1 MFSTLANAWHVKD
14 IRSRILFTIAMLF
27 VFRAGSHIPVPGIN
41 TTIIKQ
47 MINSGQLLGFFDVI
61 SGGSFSNFTIF
72 ALSITPYVTSSII
85 VQLLTIAIPSWEEMA
100 KSGDDGRKR
109 LAQYTRYGTVLL
121 AFIQAISMTYG
132 LRNAVNEVN
141 LFNMLLIAFTLTAGT
156 AFLMWLGEQIN
167 DKGIGNGIS
176 MIIFAGIVSRIPS
189 MFVTTY
195 QYVKAG
201 TTSIFGAAIFW
212 LVILFMI
219 AAIVYVSEGQR
230 RIPIQYARRQ
240 VGRRMYGGQS
250 THLPLM
256 VNPTGMIPII
266 FAVSILQFP
275 LQIAAFFPKGGYAH
289 FMNTWFNTGGVLYN
303 VLDVILIIF
312 FTFFY
317 SAVVFNPED
326 VADNLKKYGGFI
338 PGIRPGKPTSD
349 YITKIMNR
357 LVMIGGIFLALVT
370 LVPTIIMK
378 VTGLNLYFSG
388 SAILIAV
395 GVALDTVKQLESQLV
410 MRNYQGFLK

>member
-1 MFSTLANAWHVKD
+1 LFSTLFNAWHVKD
-14 IRSRILFTIAMLF
+14 IRHRILFTLGMIL
-27 VFRAGSHIPVPGIN
+27 VFRAGSHIPVPGIDTN
-41 TTIIKQ
+41 IIKQ
-47 MINSGQLLGFFDVI
+47 MVNSGQLLGFFDVL
-61 SGGSFSNFTIF
+61 SGGSFSNFTVF
-72 ALSITPYVTSSII
+72 ALSITPYVTASII
-85 VQLLTIAIPSWEEMA
+85 VQLLTIAIPSWEQMA
-100 KSGDDGRKR
+100 KAGEEGRKK
-109 LAQYTRYGTVLL
+109 LAQYTRYGTVVL

-132 LRNAVNEVN
+132 LRGAVTEATTFN
-141 LFNMLLIAFTLTAGT
+141 LLLIALTLTAGT

-167 DKGIGNGIS
+167 EKGIGNGIS
-176 MIIFAGIVSRIPS
+176 MIIFAGIISRIPA

-201 TTSIFGAAIFW
+201 TTSIIGATVYWVVTLIM
-212 LVILFMI
+212 VV
-219 AAIVYVSEGQR
+219 AIVYITEGQR
-230 RIPIQYARRQ
+230 RIPVQYARRQ

-250 THLPLM
+250 THLPLR

-275 LQIAAFFPKGGYAH
+275 LQIAAFFPNSGYAH

-303 VLDVILIIF
+303 ILDAILIVF

-317 SAVVFNPED
+317 AAVVFNPED
-326 VADNLKKYGGFI
+326 VAENLKKYGGFI

-357 LVMIGGIFLALVT
+357 LVMVGGVFLALVA
-370 LVPTIIMK
+370 VIPVIVMK
-378 VTGLNLYFSG
+378 ITGLNLYFSG
-388 SAILIAV
+388 AAILIAV
-395 GVALDTVKQLESQLV
+395 GVAMDTVKQLEAQLV

>member
-1 MFSTLANAWHVKD
+1 MFSTLANAWHIKD
-14 IRSRILFTIAMLF
+14 IRNRILFTIGMLF
-27 VFRAGSHIPVPGIN
+27 VFRAGSHIPVPGIDAS
-41 TTIIKQ
+41 IIKQ
-47 MINSGQLLGFFDVI
+47 MVNSGQLLGFFDVI
-61 SGGSFSNFTIF
+61 SGGSFSNFTVF

-109 LAQYTRYGTVLL
+109 LAQYTRYGTIIL

-132 LRNAVNEVN
+132 LRGAVTVVTTFN
-141 LFNMLLIAFTLTAGT
+141 LLLIAFTLTAGT

-176 MIIFAGIVSRIPS
+176 MIIFAGIISRIPS

-201 TTSIFGAAIFW
+201 TSSIIGAAVFW
-212 LVILFMI
+212 LVTLLMI
-219 AAIVYVSEGQR
+219 VAIVYISEGQR

-250 THLPLM
+250 THLPLR

-275 LQIAAFFPKGGYAH
+275 LQIAAFFPNSGYAN
-289 FMNTWFNTGGVLYN
+289 FMNAWFNTGGILYN

-326 VADNLKKYGGFI
+326 VAENLKKYGGFI

-357 LVMIGGIFLALVT
+357 LVMIGGIFLAIVT
-370 LVPTIIMK
+370 IVPVIIMK
-378 VTGLNLYFSG
+378 ITGLNLYFSG
-388 SAILIAV
+388 AAILIAV